1 MIDLNETKPS
11 APRYRPD
18 DTEAFRAQVRANAES
33 ICAHILKGGR
43 RIGAKWVAGDIYG
56 SPGKSCT
63 VELFGPKATLVHDF
77 AAASGEGFDLIKVWQ
92 HVRGLKDFAATRAE
106 MEAFM
111 GAPFK
116 APAPKP
122 EPKEDRGKETAR
134 YRYTDAQGAHL
145 LTVIRYDNAAGKKT
159 FLQQQPDGKF
169 KGIESNRPLYNLV
182 GIASAS
188 HVVLVEG
195 EKAADALIAQG
206 IPATTAL
213 GGASPKPE
221 LTDAGPLRGKK
232 IIIWPD
238 NDAPGMAYAE
248 NWKAALARADIEARI
263 VTPPQGKRDKWDAAD
278 AIAEGFDVH
287 TFLNEAAA
295 PKPETFATLDLDA
308 LAALKPPA
316 FLIDGYLVEGGL
328 ALMYGAPGSLKSF
341 AALDMGL
348 SIGFGVPWQG
358 AKVEAGAILYVA
370 GEGAVGLAKRAQ
382 AWRIEHNVETTHAP
396 FRLLPVAVNLMEQK
410 DVTKLIETLKEI
422 IATEKTPIKLV
433 IIDTVARAMPGAEE
447 NSAKDMGLFVLA
459 CDQIKHAIAC
469 AVMGVHHAGKDTSK
483 GLRGSSALLG
493 AADTVLL
500 ASRSDNLLTLTC
512 EKQKDAEEPAPITL
526 KTKTVFLDGK
536 SPDPNDLNKRPNSL
550 VLEKTDATARPE
562 KPTIKTAL
570 EKCIKENYD
579 PEQPHPPHAPSAPYV
594 RRDVFAAHLL
604 ATKIAGNKASAVRS
618 AINRFCNAWPGGC
631 NACPVQKNDDFIWLL
646 G

>member
-1 MIDLNETKPS
+1 MIDLNETTPS

-63 VELFGPKATLVHDF
+63 VELVGPKASLVHDF
-77 AAASGEGFDLIKVWQ
+77 AAPGEGYDLIKVWQ

-106 MEAFM
+106 MEAFL

-116 APAPKP
+116 PAAPKA

-134 YRYTDAQGAHL
+134 YRYTDAKGAHL
-145 LTVIRYDNAAGKKT
+145 LTVIRYDNAATGKKT
-159 FLQQQPDGKF
+159 FLQQQPDGRF
-169 KGIESNRPLYNLV
+169 KGIEANRPLYNLV
-182 GIASAS
+182 GIAGAS

-195 EKAADALIAQG
+195 EKAADALIAKG

-213 GGASPKPE
+213 GGASPKPD
-221 LTDAGPLRGKK
+221 LTDYAPLRGKK
-232 IIIWPD
+232 IILWPD
-238 NDAPGMAYAE
+238 NDAPGATYAE
-248 NWKAALARADIEARI
+248 NWKAALNRADIDARI
-263 VTPPQGKRDKWDAAD
+263 VAPPPGKDKGWDAAD

-287 TFLNEAAA
+287 AFLNDAAA
-295 PKPETFATLDLDA
+295 PKPETYPTLDLDA

-316 FLIDGYLVEGGL
+316 FIVDGYLVEGGL
-328 ALMYGAPGSLKSF
+328 TLLYGAPGSLKSF

-348 SIGFGVPWQG
+348 SIAFGTPWQG

-500 ASRSDNLLTLTC
+500 ATRSENLLTLTC
-512 EKQKDAEEPAPITL
+512 EKQKDAEEPQPLTL
-526 KTKTVFLDGK
+526 KTKTIFLDGK
-536 SPDPNDLNKRPNSL
+536 SPDPNDLNKRPTSL
-550 VLEKTDATARPE
+550 VLEKTDATAKPE
-562 KPTIKTAL
+562 KPTLETAL
-570 EKCIKENYD
+570 RQCIAKNYD
-579 PEQPHPPHAPSAPYV
+579 KNAPHPAGAPALPYV
-594 RRDVFAAHLL
+594 RRDTFTAHVL
-604 ATKIAGNKASAVRS
+604 ATGIVKGKPEAVRK
-618 AINRFCNAWPGGC
+618 AIERFCDACPGGSH
-631 NACPVQKNDDFIWLL
+631 ASPIQKSVDFIWIL